1 MKYEPILN
9 DIKRE
14 LKGIR
19 RTQVN
24 IFTLIAVLL
33 LFLISKG
40 SKDEDKDISALIK
53 LAYLFIAALNILGLA
68 DLLKDL
74 KKE

>member
-40 SKDEDKDISALIK
+40 SKDEDKDISSLIK

>member
-40 SKDEDKDISALIK
+40 SKDEDKDISDLIM
-53 LAYLFIAALNILGLA
+53 LAYLF
-68 DLLKDL
+68 KDL